1 MAKRKETLLELMAK
15 KAAIDAEIRR
25 RRIYEVNK
33 RTIAT
38 NCSLLKLLRKQLEAA
53 LLSGKPGLIVDDLLD
68 KIEAQLGME

>member
-1 MAKRKETLLELMAK
+1 MARKTILQLMAQ

-38 NCSLLKLLRKQLEAA
+38 NCSLLKLLRKQLESA
-53 LLSGKPGLIVDDLLD
+53 LLSGKPGVIVDDLLD
-68 KIEAQLGME
+68 QIEAQLGME

>member
-33 RTIAT
+33 RTITT
-38 NCSLLKLLRKQLEAA
+38 NCSLLKLLRKQLESA
-53 LLSGKPGLIVDDLLD
+53 LLSGKPSIIVDDILD
-68 KIEAQLGME
+68 HIEAQLGVE

>member
-25 RRIYEVNK
+25 RRIYEANK
-33 RTIAT
+33 RTIST
-38 NCSLLKLLRKQLEAA
+38 NCALLKLLRKQLEAA

-68 KIEAQLGME
+68 QIEAQLGME

>member
-33 RTIAT
+33 RTIST
-38 NCSLLKLLRKQLEAA
+38 NCALLKLLRKQLESV
-53 LLSGKPGLIVDDLLD
+53 LLSGKPGVIVDDLLD
-68 KIEAQLGME
+68 QIEAQLGME

>member
-1 MAKRKETLLELMAK
+1 MARKTILQLMAQ

-25 RRIYEVNK
+25 RRIYEVNR

-68 KIEAQLGME
+68 QIEAQLGME

>member
-1 MAKRKETLLELMAK
+1 MARKTILQLMAQ

-38 NCSLLKLLRKQLEAA
+38 NCSLLKLLRKQLESV
-53 LLSGKPGLIVDDLLD
+53 LLSGKPGVIVDDLLD
-68 KIEAQLGME
+68 QIEAQLGME